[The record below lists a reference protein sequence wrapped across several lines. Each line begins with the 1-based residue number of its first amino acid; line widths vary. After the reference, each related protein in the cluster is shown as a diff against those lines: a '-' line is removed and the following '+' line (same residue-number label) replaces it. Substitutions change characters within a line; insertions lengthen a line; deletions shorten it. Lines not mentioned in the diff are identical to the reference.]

1 MCRQILRRHNSSAT
15 CLNGFVLILLFTP
28 TPPRGVFT
36 RFLRDKTK
44 AIRIIA
50 WMPCAKPLF
59 CGFCAWVVVN
69 GVNSNVWIVYHV
81 IGHMN
86 SLVIFCFLCYI
97 NNGDRAIAL
106 SFFYINRK
114 LCLGWR
120 CRLQHFLILLLPERL
135 LFVLPTRKVFAL
147 HYYEKKK
154 FVKRRK

>member
-1 MCRQILRRHNSSAT
+1 MH
-15 CLNGFVLILLFTP
+15 VLLFTRCRREVFSRCFCVIN
-28 TPPRGVFT
+28 PRQT
-36 RFLRDKTK
+36 
-44 AIRIIA
+44 
-50 WMPCAKPLF
+50 CAKSLF
-59 CGFCAWVVVN
+59 CDFCAWVAVN

-147 HYYEKKK
+147 HYNEKKK
-154 FVKRRK
+154 FVKKENKHIAF